1 MPEGLTKG
9 DVNRAGDTLRTAAS
23 DSEAFTEA
31 LRVMQEWRNLHAVP
45 LNSVK
50 VSLCAVTRGFEG
62 NPLVARRL
70 KRAPT
75 IVNKLR
81 ANAGM
86 ELARMHDIAGA
97 RVILDDCI
105 ALRRLVERLDRS
117 RIRHAVVHDYD
128 YLTKPKAD
136 GYRSLH
142 RVYRFKGTG
151 PTAGHDGLR
160 VEVQLRT
167 RTQHAWAT
175 AVETVGTFLR
185 QQLKRREGDE
195 DWLSFFRHVGS
206 AFAYLEGENPDPAI
220 SYTRDELFEHVREEA
235 RRIGVKRKLAA
246 FAKALEVS
254 SQHSNRGVFLLH
266 LRGGPDSDEAL
277 ALRVRAFPLADFA
290 TAEAEY
296 RRMEESSG
304 SSDDVVL
311 VSAATTK
318 GLMRAYPNYF
328 LDTGEFVRLLDAVST
343 SSRRF
348 ARRNAVVEPQLSL
361 FGEGSRIRSHV
372 DGMPR
377 LEASDALLGRQAL
390 ARVLWALE
398 LGRRAS
404 MGPLSASVISQ
415 LLRTYTTVPMFSTN
429 VARFFR
435 EVHRAHRFEELW
447 SVEMVEDGRRYVI
460 ADEGRRLLLS
470 LETRFPEVPP

>member
-1 MPEGLTKG
+1 MPAELTKG

-23 DSEAFTEA
+23 ESAEFMEA

-45 LNSVK
+45 LNSINT
-50 VSLCAVTRGFEG
+50 SLRAMTRGFDG

-81 ANAGM
+81 SNSGM
-86 ELARMHDIAGA
+86 ALARMHDIAGA

-105 ALRRLVERLDRS
+105 ALRRLVERLDTS
-117 RIRHAVVHDYD
+117 RTRHEVVRDYD
-128 YLTKPKAD
+128 YLSKPKPD

-151 PTAGHDGLR
+151 PTVDHDGLL

-185 QQLKRREGDE
+185 QQLKRREGDQ

-206 AFAYLEGENPDPAI
+206 AFAHLEGENPDPKI
-220 SYTRDELFEHVREEA
+220 EYTREQLFEYVREESK
-235 RRIGVKRKLAA
+235 RIGVKKRLTA
-246 FAKALEVS
+246 FAKAIEYS
-254 SQHSNRGVFLLH
+254 SLRSNRGVFLLH
-266 LRGGPDSDEAL
+266 LRAGAEGDDAL
-277 ALRVRAFPLADFA
+277 ALDVRSFPLKEFA
-290 TAEAEY
+290 LAEAEY
-296 RRMEESSG
+296 RRMEESAG
-304 SSDDVVL
+304 ASDDVVL
-311 VSAATTK
+311 VSAATTN
-318 GLMRAYPNYF
+318 GLRRAYPNYF
-328 LDTGEFVRLLDAVST
+328 LDTKAFLDLLDRVSAR
-343 SSRRF
+343 SRRRVKSPP
-348 ARRNAVVEPQLSL
+348 AEDQQLTL
-361 FGEGSRIRSHV
+361 PILGPTIQVHV
-372 DGMPR
+372 AAMPN
-377 LEASDALLGRQAL
+377 LGTEDALLGLKVL

-404 MGPLSASVISQ
+404 MGLLSAAAISQ
-415 LLRTYTTVPMFSTN
+415 LLRTYTAAPMYNTN

-435 EVHRAHRFEELW
+435 EMQGDLRIGSLW
-447 SVEMVEDGRRYVI
+447 SVEITEDGRRYTI

-470 LETRFPEVPP
+470 LEANSPELAT

>member
-1 MPEGLTKG
+1 MPAGLTKG
-9 DVNRAGDTLRTAAS
+9 DVNRAGDTLRTASS
-23 DSEAFTEA
+23 DSAEFVEA
-31 LRVMQEWRNLHAVP
+31 LRVMQNWRNLHAVP
-45 LNSVK
+45 LNSVNMSLRA
-50 VSLCAVTRGFEG
+50 VSRGFDG

-81 ANAGM
+81 SNSGM
-86 ELARMHDIAGA
+86 ALSRMHDIAGA

-105 ALRRLVERLDRS
+105 ALHRLIERLDHS
-117 RIRHAVVHDYD
+117 RIRHEVVRDYD
-128 YLTKPKAD
+128 YLSKPKPD

-151 PTAGHDGLR
+151 PTADHDGLL

-185 QQLKRREGDE
+185 QQLKRREGDQ

-206 AFAYLEGENPDPAI
+206 AFAHLEGENPDPAI
-220 SYTRDELFEHVREEA
+220 GFTRDELFEYVREEA

-254 SQHSNRGVFLLH
+254 SQDSNHGVFLLH
-266 LRGGPDSDEAL
+266 LRAGPDSDDAL
-277 ALRVRAFPLADFA
+277 ALDVRAYPLSDFA

-296 RRMEESSG
+296 RRMEEGAG

-311 VSAATTK
+311 VSAASTK

-328 LDTGEFVRLLDAVST
+328 LDTGAFLRLLDRVSDR
-343 SSRRF
+343 SRRL
-348 ARRNAVVEPQLSL
+348 ARRTAVGDPQLSL
-361 FGEGSRIRSHV
+361 PILGPTTQTHV

-377 LEASDALLGRQAL
+377 LAPSDALLGRQVL

-398 LGRRAS
+398 LARRAS
-404 MGPLSASVISQ
+404 LGPLSAAAISQ
-415 LLRTYTTVPMFSTN
+415 LLRSYTAAPMFNTN

-435 EVHRAHRFEELW
+435 EMRGAQHSEGLW
-447 SVEMVEDGRRYVI
+447 FMEITEDAKRYTI

-470 LETRFPEVPP
+470 LETSLPETAP

>member
-1 MPEGLTKG
+1 MPARLTKG
-9 DVNRAGDTLRTAAS
+9 DVNRAGDMLRAVAS
-23 DSEAFTEA
+23 DSAEFMEA
-31 LRVMQEWRNLHAVP
+31 LRVMQDWRNLHAVP
-45 LNSVK
+45 LNSVNM
-50 VSLCAVTRGFEG
+50 SLRAVTRGFDG

-81 ANAGM
+81 SNAGM
-86 ELARMHDIAGA
+86 DLARMHDIAGA

-105 ALRRLVERLDRS
+105 ALRRLVGRLDDS
-117 RIRHAVVHDYD
+117 RIRHEVVRAYD
-128 YLTKPKAD
+128 YLSRPKPD

-142 RVYRFKGTG
+142 RVYRFNGTG
-151 PTAGHDGLR
+151 PTADHDGLL

-185 QQLKRREGDE
+185 QQLKRREGDP

-206 AFAYLEGENPDPAI
+206 AFAHLEGESPDPEI
-220 SYTRDELFEHVREEA
+220 GYTRDELFEYVREEA
-235 RRIGVKRKLAA
+235 RRLGVKRKLAL

-266 LRGGPDSDEAL
+266 LRGGPDRDDAL
-277 ALRVRAFPLADFA
+277 ALDVRSYPVSNFA

-296 RRMEESSG
+296 RRMEEGAG

-311 VSAATTK
+311 VSAASTR
-318 GLMRAYPNYF
+318 GLRTAYPNYF
-328 LDTGEFVRLLDAVST
+328 LDTAAFLRLLDRVSG
-343 SSRRF
+343 RR
-348 ARRNAVVEPQLSL
+348 RRPAQKAPTGDPQIPLPFTGQTIQSIVDRMPSL
-361 FGEGSRIRSHV
+361 DR
-372 DGMPR
+372 
-377 LEASDALLGRQAL
+377 SDALLGRPVL

-404 MGPLSASVISQ
+404 RGPLSAAAVSK
-415 LLRTYTTVPMFSTN
+415 LLRTYTAVSMFDTN

-435 EVHRAHRFEELW
+435 ENRGDSELQRLW
-447 SVEMVEDGRRYVI
+447 SVHETADGRRYTI
-460 ADEGRRLLLS
+460 ADDGRRLLLT
-470 LETRFPEVPP
+470 LESSHPEASP